1 MKNYSHLA
9 ISFLKIILWISL
21 VSASIAIL
29 VTTLCLAAVVFDF
42 NLSFL
47 TGTKITVNDTAI
59 KFTDLKQT
67 GTFSFT
73 VFGILIIA
81 YLWIFIKLVNNAL
94 NVLYKVD
101 FQNPFNQETSNLI
114 TKLGFSAFV
123 LGILNIAFS
132 SIIPM
137 LFKGNFAINF
147 SFESFNFLMI
157 AAILYI
163 VSLIF
168 KKGVELQSEND
179 LTI

>member
-1 MKNYSHLA
+1 MNNYSHLA

-67 GTFSFT
+67 GTFSFA

-114 TKLGFSAFV
+114 TKLGF
-123 LGILNIAFS
+123 
-132 SIIPM
+132 
-137 LFKGNFAINF
+137 
-147 SFESFNFLMI
+147 
-157 AAILYI
+157 
-163 VSLIF
+163 
-168 KKGVELQSEND
+168 
-179 LTI
+179 